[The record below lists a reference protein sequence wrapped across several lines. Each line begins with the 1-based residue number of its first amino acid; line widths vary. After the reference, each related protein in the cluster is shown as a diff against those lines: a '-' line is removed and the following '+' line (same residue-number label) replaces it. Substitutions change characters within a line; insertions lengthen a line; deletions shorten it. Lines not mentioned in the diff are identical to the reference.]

1 MPQAPLAGNKMAAD
15 GQVTL
20 GTTTNGKGACG
31 LPGRPVEL
39 PVRMIATG
47 RGIIAGDPGS
57 GIGNTVRL
65 LATTLAA
72 RDHRLLILD
81 DTGNFAELLDG
92 HEAVRVG
99 GSGACDLR
107 LTDDRIDPV
116 ADLAFEAGPP
126 VVVDRSTYTT
136 DAEANAA
143 VAAIARRLSSVAGDQ
158 SGPFLLLVVGIES
171 YLPAGGPEDDVGRV
185 LRTITR
191 DGGRR
196 DIGVCAV
203 SQQPAAVGRAFRDGC
218 DWRIWH
224 RLSHTDQTAVIRRE
238 LDGEYASAVADLC
251 DDEAFLVTDPA
262 DRVRRV
268 SIDQVEHDDRSAD
281 SATDGATEAVRDSQI
296 ATLLGRIA
304 EHEDR
309 IATLEARV
317 ADGPAVG
324 SATIEPDESGEP
336 PNEAGG
342 ADQESDSETATSRLD
357 KDGFAAFGAL
367 MDEQGGPTTSAAEG
381 DATTD
386 ASLGEHAGLGGETGK
401 EAPVETTSPH
411 NPTPTR
417 ADGSGLSTTKSVSA
431 QVTDFERGA
440 AAGVLGPSRSVDP
453 SDSRPA
459 IVCHIETA
467 LDSFDQQALSVL
479 AAYRADGPSRPTEIY
494 QRVTGSTDRVT
505 AYAVNRQLRRVGLIE
520 HLGRGHY
527 DYALPT
533 AIEAACE
540 DCRKPGLYAR
550 SLEQTYLDDVSDTD
564 IDA

>member
-1 MPQAPLAGNKMAAD
+1 MPQDSLAMNKMAAD

-20 GTTTNGKGACG
+20 GTTTNGKGARG
-31 LPGRPVEL
+31 LPGRPVEI
-39 PVRMIATG
+39 PVRMISTG

-81 DTGNFAELLDG
+81 DTGNFAELLEG

-136 DAEANAA
+136 DAEADAA
-143 VAAIARRLSSVAGDQ
+143 VAAIARRLSSVAGQQ

-203 SQQPAAVGRAFRDGC
+203 SQRPAAVGRAFRDGC
-218 DWRIWH
+218 TWRIWH
-224 RLSHTDQTAVIRRE
+224 RLTHTDQTAVIRRE
-238 LDGEYASAVADLC
+238 LDGEYASAVADLG

-268 SIDQVEHDDRSAD
+268 SVDQVEHDERTTRSA
-281 SATDGATEAVRDSQI
+281 ADGATTATGESRI

-309 IATLEARV
+309 IATLEAQLD
-317 ADGPAVG
+317 DGPVVE
-324 SATIEPDESGEP
+324 SPTTEPNGSGEP
-336 PNEAGG
+336 TNEAAGV
-342 ADQESDSETATSRLD
+342 DPESDSDTATSGLD
-357 KDGFAAFGAL
+357 EDGLAAFGAL
-367 MDEQGGPTTSAAEG
+367 MDEHGDPPTSSTEG
-381 DATTD
+381 EATPD
-386 ASLGEHAGLGGETGK
+386 AGLGALAGLGSGTKNGATGGT
-401 EAPVETTSPH
+401 ATAQSA
-411 NPTPTR
+411 TPTR

-431 QVTDFERGA
+431 QVVDFERGA
-440 AAGVLGPSRSVDP
+440 AAGVLDPSQSVDP
-453 SDSRPA
+453 SDSRPD
-459 IVCHIETA
+459 IVRHIEAA
-467 LDSFDQQALSVL
+467 LKSFDQQALSAL
-479 AAYRADGPSRPTEIY
+479 ATYRSDGPSHPTEIY
-494 QRVTGSTDRVT
+494 EQVAGSTDRVA
-505 AYAVNRQLRRVGLIE
+505 AYALNRQLRRAGLIE
-520 HLGRGHY
+520 HRGRGHY
-527 DYALPT
+527 EYALPT

-540 DCRKPGLYAR
+540 DRRKPGLYAR
-550 SLEQTYLDDVSDTD
+550 NLEQSYLDDTVDTD
-564 IDA
+564 SDA